1 MTIETERIYEITR
14 DKFHGVFQ
22 LEWLNDTLE
31 HSSRP
36 TAVIE
41 WEGQLKE
48 VLPYQVKFK
57 EDE

>member
-22 LEWLNDTLE
+22 RVDNCAPMTDEW
-31 HSSRP
+31 P

-41 WEGQLKE
+41 WENELKE
-48 VLPYQVKFK
+48 VYPHQVRFK
-57 EDE
+57 EEQ